1 MVTRVSGLASGMDT
15 DSLVK
20 KLMDAERIPLT
31 KFKQKKQ
38 TLEWQRDDYR
48 AMNTLLLDFRSALT
62 QMKLSTN
69 YRVRTTASTDDTK
82 VTATA
87 TSAAAQSSYSIS
99 KVEKLATAATVVNTG
114 KISGDGGKIDT
125 SKSLIEFKSNI
136 KTVEPGSK
144 DQFASAITWETG
156 SVESQTVTLKK
167 GEGIAQLNL
176 KEYGDQTPKQKQVID
191 LGKMNV
197 KVNGQNFEITTIA
210 PTDTNKLKDNQVYVK
225 SDGSLEFAQ
234 SVSKNGDINVKVDF
248 IADKAVDSFT
258 VGKDTT
264 TTQLSKGALN
274 TVAKL
279 IITEKDGTKNNYD
292 VFGTK
297 IGSESNP
304 IGEIDLATGKITW
317 AENQTFTDET
327 KIEAEYTQNYFT
339 FNLQTSTSKG
349 DVSENFLIQGSDS
362 LNNVIS
368 KVNSSNVGVSMMYDS
383 FSDKVT
389 LTRTETGDFNTKNPV
404 YEADGQT
411 IIKNDPDII
420 IGGSFLTDI
429 LKFNQNDVKD
439 GQNAKFIIN
448 GLPTERNSNTFTMN
462 GVSFTLKQT
471 FDATNSPVTVSVNND
486 SNQVFENIKKFVT
499 QYNELIDKIQEKT
512 SEERYRTYTPLTDEQ
527 REQLSDKQQEQW
539 EEKAKSGLL
548 RRDSTLTSLLTKMRT
563 DFYTSVDN
571 SEAGMYNQLA
581 KIGISTTPNYLEGG
595 KLEINETKLKAA
607 IEADPQAVE
616 KLFNASGNG
625 YGQQGIVQRL
635 YDSVNNTMDK
645 IKEKAGNSFSTNA
658 QFTLG
663 KELNLLNTKIDSF
676 EDRLLKIEDRYYRQF
691 TAMETAIS
699 KANSQ
704 STSLMQYFS

>member
-1 MVTRVSGLASGMDT
+1 MVTRISGLASGMDT

-20 KLMDAERIPLT
+20 KLMDAERIPLN

-48 AMNTLLLDFRSALT
+48 AMNTLLLDFRSTLT

-69 YRVRTTASTDDTK
+69 YRVRTTASTDEAK

-87 TSAAAQSSYSIS
+87 TSSAGQSSYSIS
-99 KVEKLATAATVVNTG
+99 SVKQLATAATVVNTG
-114 KISGDGGKIDT
+114 GISKDSTNKVDT
-125 SKSLIEFKSNI
+125 SKSLFENKEAFNP
-136 KTVEPGSK
+136 T
-144 DQFASAITWETG
+144 ASGFDWKTG
-156 SVESQTVTLKK
+156 SVESQTITLGKEK
-167 GEGIAQLNL
+167 TTTQLKL
-176 KEYGDQTPKQKQVID
+176 ASGQSIDTP
-191 LGKMNV
+191 KMNV
-197 KVNGQNFEITTIA
+197 KVSGQNYKIITDETH
-210 PTDTNKLKDNQVYVK
+210 TLTGQEVLVK
-225 SDGSLEFAQ
+225 PDGSLTFAD
-234 SVSKNGDINVKVDF
+234 SVAKNGDINVKVEF
-248 IADKAVDSFT
+248 IANKAVDTFT
-258 VGKDTT
+258 IGKDTK
-264 TTQLSKGALN
+264 TTQLSKGSIN
-274 TVAKL
+274 TVNSFT
-279 IITEKDGTKNNYD
+279 ITEGGTSNTYIVEDN
-292 VFGTK
+292 K
-297 IGSESNP
+297 IKSAPGSADS
-304 IGEIDLATGKITW
+304 IGDIDITTGKITW
-317 AENQTFTDET
+317 SKTFADDT
-327 KIEAEYTQNYFT
+327 KFVADYTQNYFT

-349 DVSENFLIQGSDS
+349 DVSENFLIQGSSS
-362 LNNVIS
+362 LDAVIS

-389 LTRTETGDFNTKNPV
+389 LTRTETGDFKKDV
-404 YEADGQT
+404 ADIT
-411 IIKNDPDII
+411 
-420 IGGSFLTDI
+420 IGGSFLTDV
-429 LKFNQNDVKD
+429 LKFDQNDVKE
-439 GQNAKFIIN
+439 GQNAKFTIN
-448 GLPTERNSNTFTMN
+448 NLETERNSNTFTMN

-471 FDATNSPVTVSVNND
+471 FNDNADSTLNTTPLITVSVNND
-486 SNQVFENIKKFVT
+486 TNQVFENIKKFVT
-499 QYNELIDKIQEKT
+499 QYNELIDKIQKKT
-512 SEERYRTYTPLTDEQ
+512 SEERYRAYTPLTDEQ

-571 SEAGMYNQLA
+571 SEAGMYDQLA
-581 KIGISTTPNYLEGG
+581 KIGISTTANYLEGG

-645 IKEKAGNSFSTNA
+645 IKERAGNSYSTNT

-676 EDRLLKIEDRYYRQF
+676 EDRLLKVEDRYYRQF
-691 TAMETAIS
+691 TAMEQAIS

-704 STSLMQYFS
+704 SASLMQYFS

>member
-1 MVTRVSGLASGMDT
+1 MRISGLASGMDT

-20 KLMDAERIPLT
+20 KLMDAERIPLN

-48 AMNTLLLDFRSALT
+48 AMNTLLLDFRSTLT

-69 YRVRTTASTDDTK
+69 YRARTTASTDEAK

-87 TSAAAQSSYSIS
+87 TSSAGQSSYSIS
-99 KVEKLATAATVVNTG
+99 SVKQLATAATVVNKG

-125 SKSLIEFKSNI
+125 SKSLFESQ
-136 KTVEPGSK
+136 G
-144 DQFASAITWETG
+144 QFASEITWQTG
-156 SVESQTVTLKK
+156 SVESQTVTLGKEK
-167 GEGIAQLNL
+167 TTTQLKL
-176 KEYGDQTPKQKQVID
+176 ASGQTINTID
-191 LGKMNV
+191 VDGKTIIDTTKMNV
-197 KVNGQNFEITTIA
+197 KVNGQNYKIITDETH
-210 PTDTNKLKDNQVYVK
+210 TLTGQEVLVK
-225 SDGSLEFAQ
+225 PDGSLTFAD
-234 SVSKNGDINVKVDF
+234 SVAKNGDINVKVEF
-248 IADKAVDSFT
+248 IADKTVDTFT
-258 VGKDTT
+258 VGKDTK
-264 TTQLSKGALN
+264 TTQLSKGAIN
-274 TVAKL
+274 TVNSFT
-279 IITEKDGTKNNYD
+279 ITEGEETKTYEISADNKIVNTDGSSEA
-292 VFGTK
+292 
-297 IGSESNP
+297 IGD
-304 IGEIDLATGKITW
+304 IDLTTGKITW
-317 AENQTFTDET
+317 SKTFADDT
-327 KIEAEYTQNYFT
+327 KFVADYTQNYFT
-339 FNLQTSTSKG
+339 FDLKTSTSKG

-383 FSDKVT
+383 FSDRVT
-389 LTRTETGDFNTKNPV
+389 LTRTETGDFNIE
-404 YEADGQT
+404 YEADGET

-420 IGGSFLTDI
+420 IGGPFLTDI
-429 LKFNQNDVKD
+429 LKFDQKDVKD
-439 GQNAKFIIN
+439 GQNAVFIIN
-448 GLPTERNSNTFTMN
+448 GLTTQRNSNTFTMD
-462 GVSFTLKQT
+462 GVSFTLKST
-471 FDATNSPVTVSVNND
+471 FEDTASPVTVSVNND
-486 SNQVFENIKKFVT
+486 TNQVFENIKKFVT
-499 QYNELIDKIQEKT
+499 QYNELIDKIQKKT
-512 SEERYRTYTPLTDEQ
+512 SEERYRSYTPLTDEQ

-548 RRDSTLTSLLTKMRT
+548 RRDTTLTSLLTKMRT

-581 KIGISTTPNYLEGG
+581 KIGISTTANYLEGG

-616 KLFNASGNG
+616 KLFNATGNG

-645 IKEKAGNSFSTNA
+645 IKERAGNSYSTNT

-676 EDRLLKIEDRYYRQF
+676 EDRLLKIEDRYYKQF
-691 TAMETAIS
+691 TAMEQAIS

-704 STSLMQYFS
+704 SASLMQYFS

>member
-1 MVTRVSGLASGMDT
+1 MVTRISGLASGMDT

-20 KLMDAERIPLT
+20 KLMDAERIPLN

-48 AMNTLLLDFRSALT
+48 SMNTLLLDFRSTLT

-69 YRVRTTASTDDTK
+69 YRVRTTASTDEAK

-87 TSAAAQSSYSIS
+87 TSSAGQSSYSIS
-99 KVEKLATAATVVNTG
+99 SVKQLATAATVVNTG
-114 KISGDGGKIDT
+114 GISKDSTNKVDT
-125 SKSLIEFKSNI
+125 SKSLFENKEAFNP
-136 KTVEPGSK
+136 T
-144 DQFASAITWETG
+144 ASGFDWKTG
-156 SVESQTVTLKK
+156 SVESQTITLGKEK
-167 GEGIAQLNL
+167 TTTQLKL
-176 KEYGDQTPKQKQVID
+176 ASGQTINTID
-191 LGKMNV
+191 VDGKTIVDTTKMNV
-197 KVNGQNFEITTIA
+197 KVNGQNYKIITDETH
-210 PTDTNKLKDNQVYVK
+210 TLTGQEVLVK
-225 SDGSLEFAQ
+225 PDGSLTFAD
-234 SVSKNGDINVKVDF
+234 SVAKNGDINVKVEF
-248 IADKAVDSFT
+248 VANKAVDTFT

-264 TTQLSKGALN
+264 TTQLSKGSINAVN
-274 TVAKL
+274 SFT
-279 IITEKDGTKNNYD
+279 ITEGGTSNTYIVEDN
-292 VFGTK
+292 K
-297 IGSESNP
+297 IKSAPGSTDS
-304 IGEIDLATGKITW
+304 IGDIDITTGKITW
-317 AENQTFTDET
+317 SKPFADDT
-327 KIEAEYTQNYFT
+327 KVEVDYTQNYFT

-349 DVSENFLIQGSDS
+349 DVSENYLIQGSSS
-362 LNNVIS
+362 LNAVIS

-389 LTRTETGDFNTKNPV
+389 LTRTETGDFKKDV
-404 YEADGQT
+404 ADIT
-411 IIKNDPDII
+411 
-420 IGGSFLTDI
+420 IGGSFLTDV
-429 LKFNQNDVKD
+429 LKFDQNDVKE
-439 GQNAKFIIN
+439 GQNAKFTIN
-448 GLPTERNSNTFTMN
+448 NLETERNSNTFTMN

-471 FDATNSPVTVSVNND
+471 FNDNADSTLNTTPPITVSVNND
-486 SNQVFENIKKFVT
+486 TNQVFENIKKFVT
-499 QYNELIDKIQEKT
+499 QYNELIDKIQKKT
-512 SEERYRTYTPLTDEQ
+512 SEERYRAYTPLTDEQ

-571 SEAGMYNQLA
+571 SEAGMYDQLA
-581 KIGISTTPNYLEGG
+581 KIGISTTANYLEGG

-645 IKEKAGNSFSTNA
+645 IKERAGNAYSTNA

-676 EDRLLKIEDRYYRQF
+676 EDRLLKIEDRYYKQF
-691 TAMETAIS
+691 TAMEQAIS

-704 STSLMQYFS
+704 SASLMQYFS